1 MRGGV
6 SRVRIR
12 SLTSVKRGW
21 KEVWSLS
28 CSRSAVA
35 AAFLV
40 YASSNSG

>member
-6 SRVRIR
+6 SRVRMR

-28 CSRSAVA
+28 CSSNACA
-35 AAFLV
+35 AGFFV
-40 YASSNSG
+40 